1 LKVPLLDL
9 GTQYKNLEDEI
20 MSATEAVF
28 RSQKFILGP
37 RVEELEEKIAEYCGC
52 RYGVGVSSGT
62 DGLLVSLM
70 NAGVKSGDM
79 VITTSYTFFATVGV
93 IMRLGALPVFVDID
107 RETYN
112 MDPDKLEELL
122 GSMDEEKRAKVK
134 AVLPVHLY
142 GQCADMEKI
151 IETTRIYNLTVV
163 EDAAQAIGAEYRFSD
178 GLIKRA
184 GSMGDYGCFSFYPTK
199 NLGAFGE
206 GGMVVTDNEY
216 ICNMLKILRN
226 HGDVGRY
233 SHSYIGGNFRLDA
246 LQAAILLVKLKYLDD
261 WTERRNK
268 NANTYRELFKDA
280 GIQDISLPFEKEHRH
295 IYHQFVIRVKDR
307 RDELKRFLIDNG
319 IGCEVYY
326 PIPLHMQ
333 ECFKNSMSYNR
344 DDFPVSVEASESTL
358 ALPIYPEL
366 SMDQLRYVVDT
377 INKFKETN

>member
-1 LKVPLLDL
+1 LKVPLVDL
-9 GTQYKNLEDEI
+9 GRQYKNLEDEI

-28 RSQKFILGP
+28 RSQRFILGP

-62 DGLLVSLM
+62 DGLLISLM

-79 VITTSYTFFATVGV
+79 VITTPYTFFATVGV
-93 IMRLGALPVFVDID
+93 ILRLGALPVFVDID

-112 MDPDKLEELL
+112 MDPDKLGELL
-122 GSMDEEKRAKVK
+122 GSMDEEKRAKIR

-151 IETTRIYNLTVV
+151 IETARIYNLTVV
-163 EDAAQAIGAEYRFSD
+163 EDAAQAIGAEYKFSN

-216 ICNMLKILRN
+216 IYNMLKILRN

-233 SHSYIGGNFRLDA
+233 RHSYVGGNFRLDA
-246 LQAAILLVKLKYLDD
+246 LQAAVLLVKLKYLDD
-261 WTERRNK
+261 WTERRNR
-268 NANTYRELFKDA
+268 NANTYRELFKDT

-307 RDELKRFLIDNG
+307 RDELKRFLTENG

-344 DDFPVSVEASESTL
+344 EDFPVSVEASENTL
-358 ALPIYPEL
+358 SLPIYPEL

-377 INKFKETN
+377 IKKFKEIN

>member
-1 LKVPLLDL
+1 LKVPLVDL
-9 GTQYKNLEDEI
+9 GRQYKNLEDQI
-20 MSATEAVF
+20 MAATEAVF
-28 RSQKFILGP
+28 RSQRFILGP
-37 RVEELEEKIAEYCGC
+37 RVEELEEKIAKYCGC
-52 RYGVGVSSGT
+52 GYGVGVSSGT
-62 DGLLVSLM
+62 DGLLISLM
-70 NAGVKSGDM
+70 NTGVTSGDM
-79 VITTSYTFFATVGV
+79 VITTPYTFFATVGV
-93 IMRLGALPVFVDID
+93 ITRLGALPVFVDID

-112 MDPDKLEELL
+112 MDPHKLKELL
-122 GSMDEEKRAKVK
+122 GSMNEEKRAKIR

-151 IETTRIYNLTVV
+151 IETARIYNLTVV
-163 EDAAQAIGAEYRFSD
+163 EDAAQAIGAEYKFSN

-216 ICNMLKILRN
+216 IYNMLKTLRN

-233 SHSYIGGNFRLDA
+233 RHSYIGGNFRLDA

-261 WTERRNK
+261 WTEKRNE

-307 RDELKRFLIDNG
+307 RDELKRFLTDNG

-333 ECFKNSMSYNR
+333 ECFKNSLSYKR

-366 SMDQLRYVVDT
+366 SIEQMRYVVDT
-377 INKFKETN
+377 IKKFKEID